1 MSIDDDQSV
10 DDVREAEVVLDSK
23 MKLKG
28 DVIRNAAGDLIVK
41 LTGRQ
46 IKDLEAITGP
56 LSKEGEPVAIL
67 AHITDSASSQLLE
80 QGQTL
85 FAWVRVKRSDK
96 SFVTRTALFSLG
108 AVAAVTITRRA
119 IRHYQSR

>member
-1 MSIDDDQSV
+1 MTSNDENIIDDA
-10 DDVREAEVVLDSK
+10 REAEVVLDGK

-28 DVIRNAAGDLIVK
+28 DVIRSATGDLILK
-41 LTGRQ
+41 LTGKQ
-46 IKDLEAITGP
+46 ITELQKLTGP
-56 LSKEGEPVAIL
+56 LSKDGEPVAIL
-67 AHITDSASSQLLE
+67 ARITDNASRQLLE

-85 FAWVRVKRSDK
+85 FAWVRVKQSDK
-96 SFVTRTALFSLG
+96 SFVTKTALFSLG